1 MRANIG
7 RARNETGKT
16 RRSSSAAVYTAE
28 IVADM
33 SALER
38 VEAFHRAH
46 HAHPASHFDLL
57 RAAFLSGK
65 SAPFFVQVA
74 CNGEPCLLM
83 AGQLVRGRL
92 RWRLG
97 YGIALASRAR
107 TIEVRRGGW
116 LGDLSSPGLEFLCE
130 YLAGFLRRGGADA
143 VHLRD
148 VPFGSSVHKVFG
160 AASPWLARPQSGAE
174 HELAVASAAFVR
186 RLAAR
191 PAPARTRGHEAL

>member
-130 YLAGFLRRGGADA
+130 YLAGFLPRRCRRRPPARRAVRLERAQGVRGGLTLA
-143 VHLRD
+143 
-148 VPFGSSVHKVFG
+148 
-160 AASPWLARPQSGAE
+160 LARPQSGAE